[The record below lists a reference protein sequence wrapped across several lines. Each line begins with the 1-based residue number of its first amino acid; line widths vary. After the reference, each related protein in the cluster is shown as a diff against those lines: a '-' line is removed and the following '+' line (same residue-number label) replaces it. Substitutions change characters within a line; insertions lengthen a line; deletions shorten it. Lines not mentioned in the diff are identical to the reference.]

1 MVHVYNCHP
10 FASQH
15 IVPTDQEP
23 GLVCCGGDALFVVS
37 AAGCKVEAYRMQGED
52 CPLICRFSTMGTVHR
67 ILYSQIGD
75 YLVTIEEK
83 NGSTYLRAYTNWRY
97 QASERTR
104 VGVRLLGHFLRV
116 PSLCGAPKEQME
128 IIEMPLS
135 EPPQCMACCALTGD
149 LLVGCTRSLV
159 VFGLKRQELGER
171 LVVLD
176 FEMLV
181 VLHIHNWSPSDV
193 ALCAGYVALQTELEV
208 LVVKLERMEKRHP
221 PPEDCTPIPS
231 PGAAAAGLND
241 EDMRQ
246 EPQSPHESDD
256 FFMFPKHLELLG
268 AESKDCGV
276 SVTLEGTGAELGSSM
291 ALTYVLYRRFA
302 PDFFR
307 GCSVEETC
315 LHSLQLHSM
324 FPGNCEGGRE
334 PVCVFCFFSLPG
346 AGYMYSLHNPVQL
359 LSTYQY
365 PEKTHEA
372 ALCDQFLYVIT
383 RNALQ
388 CFSVR
393 CSAVA
398 ARAGDPYID
407 TTMKACPPATMEVC
421 ALRIQLF
428 IGLRSL
434 CHDGNHIVLITA
446 VDSESKVETGSTT
459 RRTICR
465 KTSRSKQVCESGYG
479 WNLYVIT
486 TVPTLQLYTEMVEY
500 SRRYEQTL
508 SHNSLHLLSE
518 AHLLVRSSLLSLRGG
533 EEGDRA
539 QLQNAFRESCAQLGD
554 CFSRLDRR
562 DCHLALPY
570 YKMSGLSVTEVIQ
583 RNVARSGDSTSVTD
597 YGKGFLFF
605 LKHSLYEETMEDLSE
620 ETANTV
626 LDIFSQA
633 EPAQLPHVVTSP
645 FMVKADPAC
654 VLEHLEQLEVSGA
667 PAVTLTLCKSAQ
679 ALRLGNMQQ
688 YCQQME
694 QHSEMLQVFGF
705 IEEPKLLFQ
714 GRGSSVT
721 PTLFAQHLQ
730 HTQVGLLVAAMVAL
744 HENSKVKLEEAD
756 LFFQELC
763 KDCVDR
769 QSPYLLVDFWEAL
782 LVASSQD
789 SIIQELLFRLASVY
803 INRITRRDCTGITA
817 LKTAEDLINS
827 CFHYGQPYPWV
838 SILTHL
844 SHCSV
849 APDNHQEDLHKL
861 QSLLCGPT
869 LDISSVLPLL
879 EQLPDTDGAGVSV
892 YVLCATRLGQLES
905 SLERLLEHCPEA
917 VIPYAHHQLHSHM
930 LTLWWQKLF
939 PELCKRARVPSEKGS
954 VLLTALKETVKVV
967 AMELSPLEFLELLPD
982 DGSAHFFLPHLLEC
996 SLRHSQ
1002 SHGQPHS
1009 QSHGS

>member
-231 PGAAAAGLND
+231 PGA
-241 EDMRQ
+241 
-246 EPQSPHESDD
+246 PQSPHESDD

-324 FPGNCEGGRE
+324 FPGGRE

-446 VDSESKVETGSTT
+446 VDSES
-459 RRTICR
+459 

-620 ETANTV
+620 VSANTV

-817 LKTAEDLINS
+817 LKTAEDL
-827 CFHYGQPYPWV
+827 V
-838 SILTHL
+838 SSECPSHILTHL